1 MSKEEKMFII
11 EMVRDGKITSEQGVE
26 LLNALERSP
35 EQLET
40 PSDVNNKASDEVQR
54 EEELV
59 EELVEEKIEK
69 MGETIEAIAENLA
82 SKAENVFSWG
92 LRQRPKFMYADE
104 FCGEFPEHGE
114 IEVTLY
120 SMDGAIEVKTW
131 EKDHYR
137 LEVIKKVNAAS
148 EEEAQKILEGCVE
161 FKQEGLSLAATAKAT
176 GTLRSRNMTVDFI
189 LTLPTSRKARL
200 DLRSGDGSVA
210 IQGVSGSLC
219 KAATGDGSLRV
230 GNSDFGILEIG
241 TGDGSIVIQGISA
254 DECRTRTG
262 DGSIKVF
269 ESKVKMLDASTGDG
283 SIVIDRLSGD
293 ITAETMDGSISA
305 DFMGIGN
312 WLLKTKDGSITVSIQ
327 GLKTGLF
334 EVDLSTRDGRIH
346 VDGMEDA
353 DTILDQ
359 RGGAYGM
366 KRYKAISRGFAQADS
381 RGSLKAGTG
390 SGSVSVRFLRG

>member
-1 MSKEEKMFII
+1 MSK
-11 EMVRDGKITSEQGVE
+11 
-26 LLNALERSP
+26 
-35 EQLET
+35 
-40 PSDVNNKASDEVQR
+40 
-54 EEELV
+54 
-59 EELVEEKIEK
+59 EEKIEK

-104 FCGEFPEHGE
+104 FCGQFPEHGE

-137 LEVIKKVNAAS
+137 LEVIKKVNTVS

-161 FKQEGLSLAATAKAT
+161 FRQEGLSLAATAKT
-176 GTLRSRNMTVDFI
+176 GGTLRSRNMTVDFI

-210 IQGVSGSLC
+210 IYGISGSLC
-219 KAATGDGSLRV
+219 KADTRDGSLRV

-254 DECRTRTG
+254 DECRSMTG

-269 ESKVKMLDASTGDG
+269 ESKVKMLDVSTGDG
-283 SIVIDRLSGD
+283 SIVIDRVSGD
-293 ITAETMDGSISA
+293 ITAETMDGSINA
-305 DFMGIGN
+305 DLIGIGN

-327 GLKTGLF
+327 GLKTDLF
-334 EVDLSTRDGRIH
+334 EVDLSTRDGRID

-390 SGSVSVRFLRG
+390 SGCVSVRFIRG